1 MDIETWLS
9 KCEVVLRHSEPPEQA
24 HLWLIT
30 KILSTSEQRLV
41 VNVFLCGEGTGRPTK
56 KLFVLVDC
64 YLSKILKIFCGDKRR
79 PNLSL
84 FFFFFQNFWVLVFQL
99 GFKNPFKISHTMPL
113 LSGTERILNLGD
125 SSIVLQISPA
135 VKCPWKSFT
144 RVYCRLHVYLNL
156 GK

>member
-30 KILSTSEQRLV
+30 KFLSTSEQRLV

-84 FFFFFQNFWVLVFQL
+84 FFFFFSPEFLGFSLPTWIQKSIQNFTYNATTFWDRKNTELRGLIYCFADLSCCEMSLEKFYL
-99 GFKNPFKISHTMPL
+99 GYTVGSMFI
-113 LSGTERILNLGD
+113 
-125 SSIVLQISPA
+125 
-135 VKCPWKSFT
+135 
-144 RVYCRLHVYLNL
+144 
-156 GK
+156 